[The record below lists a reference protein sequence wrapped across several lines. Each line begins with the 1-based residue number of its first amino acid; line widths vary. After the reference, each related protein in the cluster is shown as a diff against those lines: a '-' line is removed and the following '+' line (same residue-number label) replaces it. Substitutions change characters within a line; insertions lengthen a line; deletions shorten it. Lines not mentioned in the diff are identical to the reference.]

1 MSQKGG
7 YIWSQRESF
16 KSHEFVAEKDI
27 NYPILLGGD
36 SVAMF
41 MRELGNKI
49 GALPFTAVVDDQGQ
63 IIATHQGE
71 WLEKGIVRGGHQGKM
86 LS

>member
-1 MSQKGG
+1 MKKTA
-7 YIWSQRESF
+7 EAV
-16 KSHEFVAEKDI
+16 HEFVAEKDI

-71 WLEKGIVRGGHQGKM
+71 WLEKDALETLNQLLINAVP
-86 LS
+86 